1 MIAGI
6 GVDIVKIERIKTAV
20 ERWGGRFMD
29 RIFTEDEKRY
39 SLGKYNPYP
48 HLAAR
53 FAYKEA
59 LVKAL
64 GTGFRMGI
72 RWRDIE
78 LVRNGDGKPEAKL
91 QGTVKKFADQR
102 GINNIMVS
110 VSHDSDYAIAYVTL
124 VSLKKHAPE

>member
-20 ERWGGRFMD
+20 DRWGERFMD
-29 RIFTEDEKRY
+29 RVFTEDEKRY
-39 SLGKYNPYP
+39 SLGKYDPYP

-64 GTGFRMGI
+64 GTGFMMGI
-72 RWRDIE
+72 KWKDIE
-78 LVRNGDGKPEAKL
+78 MLRNGRGKPEAKL
-91 QGTVKKFADQR
+91 HGTVKELADNR
-102 GINNIMVS
+102 NIKDIMVS
-110 VSHDSDYAIAYVTL
+110 ISHDTDYAIAYVTL
-124 VSLKKHAPE
+124 TSL

>member
-72 RWRDIE
+72 KWKDIE
-78 LVRNGDGKPEAKL
+78 LIRNDNGKPEARL
-91 QGTVKKFADQR
+91 NGTVKELADR
-102 GINNIMVS
+102 KNIKNVMVS
-110 VSHDSDYAIAYVTL
+110 VSHDTDYAIAYVTII
-124 VSLKKHAPE
+124 KG